1 MPTILLNMP
10 GLTTTSACIYTAMA
24 ACTAFIAG
32 RATSIYY
39 TIGAPAMPTQFN
51 QNDDTD
57 MHAMQPSQHANA
69 KAYVFPLPEL
79 VAGKAAP
86 KTKYTSM
93 VSSDVL
99 SSTAGYATLHLDT
112 EASLNDNEEV
122 CIQTDDGH
130 SKCSNDV
137 LSEEDYEEA
146 FQQMEE
152 ANANASNDEKHL
164 PGGQHLL
171 LDIERVNSEFLN
183 DEVRLAKA
191 MVGVV
196 NESKLTLLS
205 YHCHKLIPMGVS
217 CVGVLLESHISFH
230 TWPEAGVITLDLF
243 TCGSGK
249 LIPVLPILKKLF
261 AVPQEGAPDILT
273 EQPRTLWTHKLRGF
287 RENLEQD
294 PTDLIM

>member
-1 MPTILLNMP
+1 
-10 GLTTTSACIYTAMA
+10 
-24 ACTAFIAG
+24 
-32 RATSIYY
+32 
-39 TIGAPAMPTQFN
+39 
-51 QNDDTD
+51 
-57 MHAMQPSQHANA
+57 MQPSQHASA
-69 KAYVFPLPEL
+69 KSYGFPLPVL
-79 VAGKAAP
+79 IAGNASP

-112 EASLNDNEEV
+112 KTSLNDNEEV
-122 CIQTDDGH
+122 CIQTDDGR
-130 SKCSNDV
+130 SKCSIGV

-146 FQQMEE
+146 FRQTEE

-164 PGGQHLL
+164 PVGQHLL

-183 DEVRLAKA
+183 DNVSLAKA

-196 NESKLTLLS
+196 NKSKLTLLS

-217 CVGVLLESHISFH
+217 CVGVLLGSHISFH

-249 LIPVLPILKKLF
+249 LMSQKLTKIA
-261 AVPQEGAPDILT
+261 AVIHPCVDRGRNEA
-273 EQPRTLWTHKLRGF
+273 ERLWRRDAMCHGRC
-287 RENLEQD
+287 RAAD
-294 PTDLIM
+294 